1 MRRHG
6 AVLAAGALLGVAV
19 LAAGCAIP
27 TQQSPSTI
35 APGHVPFGLLSPE
48 PPPTT
53 TTQPRQSSL
62 VEVQVFFLSPDQQLI
77 PESRVVYPPAP
88 LKSIISALLAGP
100 TDRQAANRITTAIP
114 NDVTVLSATSNGL
127 VITVDFNASFGQI
140 TGSSTEQAVSQ
151 VVATVAAQDGYG
163 TGVDFEIDGQRISVP
178 IASGAQVPGPVYLLQ
193 FLGPAR

>member
-1 MRRHG
+1 
-6 AVLAAGALLGVAV
+6 VAV

-35 APGHVPFGLLSPE
+35 APSHVPFGLLSPE
-48 PPPTT
+48 PPSTT

-62 VEVQVFFLSPDQQLI
+62 VEVQVFFLSPDQQLM
-77 PESRVVYPPAP
+77 PENRVVYPPAP
-88 LKSIISALLAGP
+88 LKSIISALLYGP
-100 TDRQAANRITTAIP
+100 TVHEADNHITTAIP
-114 NDVTVLSATSNGL
+114 NDVTVLSAASNGL

-163 TGVDFEIDGQRISVP
+163 AGVDFEIDGQRISVP

-193 FLGPAR
+193 FLGATR